1 MRHPLA
7 QIEPRLLGSLTIRF
21 GALLVF
27 GTALMM
33 FIDVPLQGKA
43 SPNGIV
49 SFELAWT
56 PQEAL
61 RILLE
66 WKSRNALGYAQ
77 LSLLVDFV
85 YLIIYGLFFA
95 SLSLWVG
102 ARLGDEKWS
111 TRAAWAATLAAAFD
125 VLENGVLLYE
135 LNRFTSPSPYPQVAA
150 SFALTKFALLLGS
163 AAYGLVGAVAVFAK
177 RQRRPL

>member
-1 MRHPLA
+1 VRHPLA

-21 GALLVF
+21 AGLLVF
-27 GTALMM
+27 ATALMM
-33 FIDVPLQGKA
+33 FLDVPLQGEA
-43 SPNGIV
+43 SPHGIV
-49 SFELAWT
+49 SFELAGT
-56 PQEAL
+56 PHQAL

-66 WKSRNALGYAQ
+66 WKSRDALAYAR

-85 YLIIYGLFFA
+85 YLFVYALFFS
-95 SLSLWVG
+95 SLALWVG
-102 ARLGDEKWS
+102 ARLGDDKWS
-111 TRAAWAATLAAAFD
+111 VRSAWAVTLAAGFD

-150 SFALTKFALLLGS
+150 SFALTKFALLVAS
-163 AAYGLVGAVAVFAK
+163 AAYGLGGAVAVFAQ